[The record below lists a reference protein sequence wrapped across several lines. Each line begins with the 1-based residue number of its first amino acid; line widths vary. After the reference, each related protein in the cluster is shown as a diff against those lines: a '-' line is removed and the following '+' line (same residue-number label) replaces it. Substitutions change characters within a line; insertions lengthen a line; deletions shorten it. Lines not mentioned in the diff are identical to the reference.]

1 MPLAVFPK
9 CFIHDLC
16 SGQMTV
22 EQWIDLSSELDADGL
37 EFYWPFTPSDS
48 KRRRELAA
56 RAAAQNRS
64 IPMMCYSPDFTQP
77 DRAARET
84 EVGKQQAVLHACT
97 DLGIH
102 YCRVLSGQR
111 RPGLDREEAILWVA
125 DCIHQLLPI
134 AERLGII
141 LILENHYKD
150 TFWEFPEFAQHT
162 DVFVDLLNRI
172 GKHSNFG
179 VNFDPSNTLIAGED
193 PIELLE
199 RIKGDVVTMHASDR
213 YLEGGTLAELQRRD
227 INPATGYSNLLKH
240 GVVGR
245 GLNDY
250 DRIFSILSSSGFA
263 GWISIED
270 GADPACGMEHLAL
283 SAAFLRKKMSEYGLR

>member
-1 MPLAVFPK
+1 LPLAVFPK
-9 CFIHDLC
+9 CFIHELC
-16 SGQMTV
+16 RAQMTV

-37 EFYWPFTPSDS
+37 EFYWPFTPANSE
-48 KRRRELAA
+48 RRREIAA
-56 RAAAQNRS
+56 RVAAQNRS
-64 IPMMCYSPDFTQP
+64 IPMMCYSPDFTHP
-77 DRAARET
+77 ERLAREM
-84 EVGKQQAVLHACT
+84 EVLKQEQVLLACT
-97 DLGIH
+97 DLGIR

-111 RPGLDREEAILWVA
+111 RAGLDREQAIGWVA
-125 DCIHQLLPI
+125 DCIHQLLPV

-172 GKHSNFG
+172 GKHRNFG
-179 VNFDPSNTLIAGED
+179 VNFDPSNTIIAGED

-199 RIKGDVVTMHASDR
+199 KIKDDVVTMHASDR
-213 YLEGGTLAELQRRD
+213 YLEGGTLADLQRVD
-227 INPATGYSNLLKH
+227 VNPSTGYNNLLKH

-250 DRIFSILSSSGFA
+250 DRIFSILSSSGFE

-270 GADPACGMEHLAL
+270 GTDPACGMQDLAF
-283 SAAFLRKKMSEYGLR
+283 SAAFLRKKMNEYGLR